1 MTKNRSFIVA
11 NNVSLDSFQVFDTNE
26 SFFDFTLGKKEW
38 MIELVL
44 VCWWDEGQNSREERA
59 FYIYNDIT
67 MLRIRDSLP

>member
-1 MTKNRSFIVA
+1 MKPTYLGQILCNLLGHTNLMTKNRSFIVA

-44 VCWWDEGQNSREERA
+44 VCW
-59 FYIYNDIT
+59 
-67 MLRIRDSLP
+67 